1 MISLLS
7 ILHPGCP
14 GCDSE
19 KYPSVDGSLCP
30 ECRSKLKFFDPA
42 IRCPGCGGE
51 NRSSADLCPQCMKE
65 PPRPWQQA
73 LSVFAYQTAGKELI
87 RRFKFANSPELARPL
102 GILAAEVLEDAGIS
116 ADMIVPVPLSILRY
130 CTRSYNQAALLAQI
144 ISSQTGIPFCNALH
158 RKISFRHQAS
168 LDRKARH
175 KGLQNIFSVRRRAG
189 ITGKSILL
197 VDDVFTTGAT
207 LAAAAGKLLAAG
219 AASISVLTIARPLW
233 SVKSK

>member
-1 MISLLS
+1 M
-7 ILHPGCP
+7 
-14 GCDSE
+14 
-19 KYPSVDGSLCP
+19 
-30 ECRSKLKFFDPA
+30 
-42 IRCPGCGGE
+42 
-51 NRSSADLCPQCMKE
+51 
-65 PPRPWQQA
+65 
-73 LSVFAYQTAGKELI
+73 
-87 RRFKFANSPELARPL
+87 ARPL

-144 ISSQTGIPFCNALH
+144 ISSQTGIPFCNLLH